1 MVSITFQ
8 SRKFS
13 SRQFL
18 LLTVLSAGV
27 VGLVFAPKPASA
39 QIADAV
45 TEMQSTMAALEGLA
59 MSGLA
64 VALTPLGIRVGLRI
78 IWHVLASA

>member
-1 MVSITFQ
+1 MTSITYQ
-8 SRKFS
+8 SKKLS
-13 SRQFL
+13 SRQVF

-27 VGLVFAPKPASA
+27 VGLVFAPKPANA
-39 QIADAV
+39 QIAAAV
-45 TEMQSTMAALEGLA
+45 AEMQTTMGALEGLA